1 MEPMRRA
8 LKTIGIIAAVLVIGW
23 LGFLA
28 LVYSKM
34 TSTPEQFGAFMAKM
48 PMPAYFILPFET
60 LWSRARAGTVN
71 VGDSAPDFEL
81 STVDKSG
88 KVRLSSFRGSKP
100 VVLVF
105 GSYT

>member
-1 MEPMRRA
+1 MRRV
-8 LKTIGIIAAVLVIGW
+8 LKIIGVITAVLVIAW

-34 TSTPEQFGAFMAKM
+34 TGTPEQFGAFMAKM
-48 PMPAYFILPFET
+48 PMPAYFVLPFET

-71 VGDSAPDFEL
+71 VGDPAPDFEL
-81 STVDKSG
+81 SIVDKSA
-88 KVRLSSFRGSKP
+88 KVRLSSYRGSKP
-100 VVLVF
+100 VVLIF

>member
-1 MEPMRRA
+1 MKPMRRA
-8 LKTIGIIAAVLVIGW
+8 LKIIGIIAAILVIAW
-23 LGFLA
+23 IGFLG

-48 PMPAYFILPFET
+48 PMPLYFVLPFET
-60 LWSRARAGTVN
+60 LWFRARAGTVN
-71 VGDSAPDFEL
+71 VGDPAPDFEL

-88 KVRLSSFRGSKP
+88 IVRLSSFRGSRP

>member
-1 MEPMRRA
+1 MRRA
-8 LKTIGIIAAVLVIGW
+8 LKIIGTIVAILVIAW

-34 TSTPEQFGAFMAKM
+34 RGTPEQFGAFMAKM
-48 PMPAYFILPFET
+48 PMPAYFVLPFET
-60 LWSRARAGTVN
+60 MWSRARAGTVN
-71 VGDSAPDFEL
+71 PGDAAPDFEL
-81 STVDKSG
+81 STVDKSAS
-88 KVRLSSFRGSKP
+88 VRLSSFRGSKP